1 MDALNEKWD
10 FFYKITGEAMNVY
23 NKFHAGLLESAYET
37 GLKFLLERDGYKVEE
52 QVYVPMFWD
61 DIRLEQS
68 YRIDLLVNDDI
79 IIELKTAKF
88 IGTEHRR
95 QLWNYMNLTHKPYG
109 MLINFTE
116 EGLYS
121 EWYYRDPET
130 EKIDKI
136 KINKGAKDL

>member
-1 MDALNEKWD
+1 ME
-10 FFYKITGEAMNVY
+10 ITGVAMKVY
-23 NKFHAGLLESAYET
+23 NKFHAGLLESAYEA

-79 IIELKTAKF
+79 IIELKIAKF

-121 EWYYRDPET
+121 EWYYRDPKT

-136 KINKGAKDL
+136 KINKE

>member
-1 MDALNEKWD
+1 MK
-10 FFYKITGEAMNVY
+10 VY
-23 NKFHAGLLESAYET
+23 NKFHAGLLESAYEA

-136 KINKGAKDL
+136 KINKK

>member
-1 MDALNEKWD
+1 MDAVNEKWD
-10 FFYKITGEAMNVY
+10 FFYKITGDAMRVY
-23 NKFHAGLLESAYET
+23 NKFHAGLLESAYEA

-52 QVYVPMFWD
+52 QVYVPVYWD

-68 YRIDLLVNDDI
+68 YRIDLLVNDAI

-109 MLINFTE
+109 MLINFAE

-121 EWYYRDPET
+121 EWYYRDPKT

-136 KINKGAKDL
+136 KINKE

>member
-1 MDALNEKWD
+1 MTLVDEKNERWG
-10 FFYKITGEAMNVY
+10 FFHKITGDAMKVY

-52 QVYVPMFWD
+52 QVYVPMYWD
-61 DIRLEQS
+61 DIKLEQS

-88 IGTEHRR
+88 FGTDHRR

-109 MLINFTE
+109 MLINFAE

-121 EWYYRDPET
+121 EWYYRDPKT
-130 EKIDKI
+130 EIIDKI
-136 KINKGAKDL
+136 NINKE